1 MRVLLFHNTLPEYRI
16 QWFKNIADKC
26 DCSFVFTS
34 DFVYEKLYNSKTD
47 YSAAEQLDCHFLKP
61 GISGYIQLWHILKE
75 INNYDFIL
83 YPPTDSFRELL
94 MSLMILIYHKEVK
107 TGYFWEK
114 WEAPKAKQ
122 TVKRKI
128 KNWILGL
135 AAKMIYDTTDVIF
148 SGGSKSREY
157 FIQHG
162 IDKRKIVYLPDSCE
176 VPDCAFL
183 DIRKK
188 YEIPRDVKV
197 ILYFGR
203 LLEQKG
209 LDILIKAFAG
219 IGDGYWLLVAGD
231 GELMHKCVQ
240 MCKKIS
246 NITFTGQIEPGIR
259 KNFFDQCDL
268 FVFPGTFR
276 EGCVDVWGLTLN
288 EAISAGKPVI
298 STDAVG
304 SAYDLIDEGENGFRI
319 EPENVESL
327 RAAIKEAFCL
337 DLDIVKKKN
346 EEKMMIYNFEN
357 MAEVF
362 VNTATKVVSDGVN
375 R

>member
-1 MRVLLFHNTLPEYRI
+1 MKVLIFHNTLPEYRI
-16 QWFKNIADKC
+16 KWFKNIADKC
-26 DCSFVFTS
+26 DSSFIFTS
-34 DFVYEKLYNSKTD
+34 DFVYEKLYNIKID
-47 YSAAEQLDCHFLKP
+47 YTAAEQLDCQFLKP
-61 GISGYIQLWHILKE
+61 GISGYIQLWHILKD
-75 INNYDFIL
+75 INKYDFIL
-83 YPPTDSFRELL
+83 YPPTDSFRELV
-94 MSLMILIYHKEVK
+94 MSLMILKYHREVK

-122 TVKRKI
+122 PIKRKI

-162 IDKRKIVYLPDSCE
+162 ADERKIVCLPDSCE
-176 VPDCAFL
+176 LPNCEFV

-188 YEIPRDVKV
+188 YEIPLDVKI

-203 LLEQKG
+203 LIKEKG
-209 LDILIKAFAG
+209 ADILIEAFSG
-219 IGDGYWLLVAGD
+219 FSDRYWLLVAGD

-240 MCKKIS
+240 IGKKIS
-246 NITFTGQIEPGIR
+246 NITFAGQIEPRIR
-259 KNFFDQCDL
+259 RNYFEQCDL
-268 FVFPGTFR
+268 FIFPVTYRG
-276 EGCVDVWGLTLN
+276 GCVDVWGLTLN
-288 EAISAGKPVI
+288 EAVSVGKPVI

-327 RAAIKEAFCL
+327 RSAIKEAFCL